1 MAALSVPSRAPRYTS
16 EWTAALGGITMKRI
30 RKFFES
36 IVFAGLK
43 SGAQTAPKVQLAW
56 LGPLRGPVER
66 LLSGGPPPTD
76 PLYLTN
82 RTLGQKLISWS
93 LVGIPCL
100 VLLAGIGITLS
111 SLIVDPPLAT
121 PAKELTAAEI
131 TAKLLPN
138 MDKDFNLAPSS
149 DVQVLEARVDGTR
162 LVGKVKNTSTRQIAS
177 AELVIDLTD
186 ADGSQVGAVSVV
198 VEKLPPSGTRD
209 FEIPIRQRNA
219 AGAMVREVTLR

>member
-1 MAALSVPSRAPRYTS
+1 M
-16 EWTAALGGITMKRI
+16 EAALGGATMKRI
-30 RKFFES
+30 LAFLKS
-36 IVFAGLK
+36 IVFAGMK
-43 SGAQTAPKVQLAW
+43 PGAQTAPKRQLAW

-66 LLSGGPPPTD
+66 LLSGGPAPTD

-82 RTLGQKLISWS
+82 RTLGRKFLSWS

-111 SLIVDPPLAT
+111 NLLSNLLDAPLAK

-138 MDKDFNLAPSS
+138 MDKDFKLAAAS

-162 LVGKVKNTSTRQIAS
+162 LIGKVKNTSTREIAG
-177 AELVIDLTD
+177 AELVIDLAD
-186 ADGSQVGAVSVV
+186 AEGSQVGAVSTVV
-198 VEKLPPSGTRD
+198 GKIPPSGTKD
-209 FEIPIRQRNA
+209 FEISIKQRNA
-219 AGAMVREVTLR
+219 ASAMVREVTLR

>member
-1 MAALSVPSRAPRYTS
+1 MIALAPGAPRYTS
-16 EWTAALGGITMKRI
+16 EWTAALGGITMNRI

-43 SGAQTAPKVQLAW
+43 PGAQTAPKRQLTW

-66 LLSGGPPPTD
+66 LLSGSAPTD

-82 RTLGQKLISWS
+82 RTLGQKLLSWS
-93 LVGIPCL
+93 LIGIPCL
-100 VLLAGIGITLS
+100 VLFAGIGITLS
-111 SLIVDPPLAT
+111 SLLDPPVAK

-138 MDKDFNLAPSS
+138 MDKDFKLAPAS

-162 LVGKVKNTSTRQIAS
+162 LVGRVKNTSTRAIAG
-177 AELVIDLTD
+177 AELVVDLTD

-198 VEKLPPSGTRD
+198 VEKIPPSGTRD

-219 AGAMVREVTLR
+219 ATAMVREVTLR

>member
-1 MAALSVPSRAPRYTS
+1 MN
-16 EWTAALGGITMKRI
+16 RI

-43 SGAQTAPKVQLAW
+43 PGAQTAPKRQLPW

-66 LLSGGPPPTD
+66 LLSGGPAPTD

-82 RTLGQKLISWS
+82 RTLGQKILSWS
-93 LVGIPCL
+93 LVAIPCL
-100 VLLAGIGITLS
+100 VLFAGIGITLS
-111 SLIVDPPLAT
+111 SLLDPPAPA

-138 MDKDFNLAPSS
+138 MDKDFKLAPAS

-162 LVGKVKNTSTRQIAS
+162 LVGKVKNTSTRAIAG
-177 AELVIDLTD
+177 AELVVDLTD

-198 VEKLPPSGTRD
+198 VEKIPPSGTRD

-219 AGAMVREVTLR
+219 AAAMVREVTLR

>member
-1 MAALSVPSRAPRYTS
+1 M
-16 EWTAALGGITMKRI
+16 EAALGGATMKRI
-30 RKFFES
+30 LAFLKS
-36 IVFAGLK
+36 IVFAGMK
-43 SGAQTAPKVQLAW
+43 PGAQTAPKRQLAW

-66 LLSGGPPPTD
+66 LLSGGPAPTD

-82 RTLGQKLISWS
+82 RTRGRKLLSWS

-111 SLIVDPPLAT
+111 NLLSNLLDAPLAK

-138 MDKDFNLAPSS
+138 MDKDFKLAAAS

-162 LVGKVKNTSTRQIAS
+162 LIGKVKNTSTREIAG
-177 AELVIDLTD
+177 AELVIDLAD
-186 ADGSQVGAVSVV
+186 AEGSQVGAVSTVV
-198 VEKLPPSGTRD
+198 GKIPPSGTKD
-209 FEIPIRQRNA
+209 FEISIKQRNA
-219 AGAMVREVTLR
+219 ASAMVREVTLR

>member
-1 MAALSVPSRAPRYTS
+1 MN
-16 EWTAALGGITMKRI
+16 RI

-36 IVFAGLK
+36 IVFAGLTPD
-43 SGAQTAPKVQLAW
+43 AQTAPKRQLTW

-66 LLSGGPPPTD
+66 LLSGSAPTD

-82 RTLGQKLISWS
+82 RTLGQKLLSWS

-100 VLLAGIGITLS
+100 VLFAGIGITLS
-111 SLIVDPPLAT
+111 SLFDPPAPK

-138 MDKDFNLAPSS
+138 MDKDFKLAPAS

-162 LVGKVKNTSTRQIAS
+162 LVGRVKNTSTRAIAG
-177 AELVIDLTD
+177 AELVVDLTD

-198 VEKLPPSGTRD
+198 VEKIPPSGTRD

-219 AGAMVREVTLR
+219 ATAMVREVTLR

>member
-1 MAALSVPSRAPRYTS
+1 MD
-16 EWTAALGGITMKRI
+16 RI
-30 RKFFES
+30 RKFLES
-36 IVFAGLK
+36 IVFAGMK
-43 SGAQTAPKVQLAW
+43 PGGQTAPKRGLAW

-66 LLSGGPPPTD
+66 LLSGGPAPTD

-82 RTLGQKLISWS
+82 RTLGQKLLSWS

-111 SLIVDPPLAT
+111 SLLDPPEPK

-138 MDKDFNLAPSS
+138 MDKDFKLAPAS
-149 DVQVLEARVDGTR
+149 DLQVLEAKVDGTR
-162 LVGKVKNTSTRQIAS
+162 LVGKVKNTSTTEIAG

-186 ADGSQVGAVSVV
+186 VDGSQVGAVSAL
-198 VEKLPPSGTRD
+198 VEKIPPSGTRS
-209 FEIPIRQRNA
+209 FEVPIKQRYA
-219 AGAMVREVTLR
+219 AAAIVREVTLR